1 MLHLRDQV
9 KYMMPVRAKQSISG
23 LLFLIFFGLVC
34 VRSSYGRDSSP
45 GGELYSQGR
54 YRESLSWYI
63 GEFGESPQ
71 NARVLYNLGNISYQL
86 GAYQRARK
94 YWHDALRRDAVLKSA
109 AFYNIGNGFYRE
121 RRLKEAVI
129 YYRKAVHENPGDIDA
144 RANLKRALFELRKQ
158 AEKTGKASRPARGS
172 EKGKVDRDIRARTK
186 KPSPGDM
193 KHAKP
198 PKGKESTT
206 RQIVSRGLS
215 KGDIPVQ
222 GKDLS
227 AQEIEFLLNS
237 VKEGKRNPIMSLD
250 SPSSTA
256 KVQQKDW

>member
-23 LLFLIFFGLVC
+23 LLFLIFFELVC
-34 VRSSYGRDSSP
+34 ARYSLARDSSP
-45 GGELYSQGR
+45 GGELYSRGR
-54 YRESLSWYI
+54 YRESLAWYVT
-63 GEFGESPQ
+63 EFGESPQ
-71 NARVLYNLGNISYQL
+71 DARVLYNLGNINYRL
-86 GAYQRARK
+86 GDYQRARK
-94 YWHDALRRDAVLKSA
+94 YWRDALRRDPVLKSV

-121 RRLKEAVI
+121 HRFKEAVI
-129 YYRKAVHENPGDIDA
+129 YYRKAVLENPRDMDA

-158 AEKTGKASRPARGS
+158 PEKTGKASRPARGP
-172 EKGKVDRDIRARTK
+172 EKGAEDRDVRTRTK
-186 KPSPGDM
+186 KPGPGDM

-198 PKGKESTT
+198 PKGKEPTT
-206 RQIVSRGLS
+206 RQFVSRGLS
-215 KGDIPVQ
+215 KGNIPVQ

-250 SPSSTA
+250 SPSPTA